1 MGDEV
6 GGCRYTWEGLR
17 RFRMCKRIV
26 DGVGAKYMSVG
37 DRVGIDYTGGE
48 RVAAGF
54 TGHGLFSFFHLVL

>member
-1 MGDEV
+1 
-6 GGCRYTWEGLR
+6 
-17 RFRMCKRIV
+17 MCKRIV